1 MTAPAGSTVTVRGDD
16 RELLAVLVT
25 LAPLGDRGQSWVKIR
40 EREFHATA
48 MLRVGWSSGERA
60 LIEWARAL
68 WRGEGTVDLGK
79 IASLDERFL
88 LAAMNGLAVY
98 RGEDFGTFAE
108 TAIARALGSEQ

>member
-1 MTAPAGSTVTVRGDD
+1 MTAPTPVQVRADD

-25 LAPLGDRGQSWVKIR
+25 LAPLGDRALGYVRIR
-40 EREFHATA
+40 EREFHAA
-48 MLRVGWSSGERA
+48 EMLRVGWSSGERA

-108 TAIARALGSEQ
+108 TAIARALGAEQ